1 LCSDPYC
8 FVASLIHSTSVA
20 RRGQPASRASYA
32 GMVRNS
38 AMRFS
43 ASSSVRGDSGPR
55 LGQHT
60 RTVLADL
67 DMPADKIDALIDA
80 GVAVQA

>member
-1 LCSDPYC
+1 
-8 FVASLIHSTSVA
+8 
-20 RRGQPASRASYA
+20 
-32 GMVRNS
+32 MVRNS

-80 GVAVQA
+80 SVAVQA